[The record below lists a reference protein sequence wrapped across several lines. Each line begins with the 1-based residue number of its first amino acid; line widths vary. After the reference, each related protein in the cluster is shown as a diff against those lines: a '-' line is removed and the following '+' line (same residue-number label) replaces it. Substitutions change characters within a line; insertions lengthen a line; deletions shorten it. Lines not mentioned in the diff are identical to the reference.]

1 MRQEQTCPVSIGAA
15 APHPGSRPAPPPDGS
30 RRGGLRGGLLGD
42 REGRQAFLRAPH
54 GVLAFGNFCGR
65 PTVCSHLE
73 IDSKGHFTVS
83 TLSSEKKQYVG
94 KGSGASVTP
103 CRRGGWDPLVPTDTR
118 RWPELARGTGPKSA
132 ITMLGFDRCDGIG
145 LGCKWGVQSKN
156 IM

>member
-1 MRQEQTCPVSIGAA
+1 LEPQLLIQGAVQLLLQMAA
-15 APHPGSRPAPPPDGS
+15 AVAVFVVVFSVTGRGA
-30 RRGGLRGGLLGD
+30 RR
-42 REGRQAFLRAPH
+42 
-54 GVLAFGNFCGR
+54 FCGR

-132 ITMLGFDRCDGIG
+132 ITMLGFDVCDGIG
-145 LGCKWGVQSKN
+145 LRCKWGVQSKN